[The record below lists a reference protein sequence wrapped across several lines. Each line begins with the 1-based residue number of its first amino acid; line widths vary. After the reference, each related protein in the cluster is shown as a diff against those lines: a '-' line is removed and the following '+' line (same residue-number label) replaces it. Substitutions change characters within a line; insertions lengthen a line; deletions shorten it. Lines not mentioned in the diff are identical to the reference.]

1 MKAEIISIGT
11 EILLGEITDTN
22 ASYLAGQL
30 PLLGID
36 LHWISQVGDNQARLV
51 EVLERAWQ
59 RSDLVLTTGGL
70 GPTEDDLTRET
81 IAGMLREESRID
93 PALEQII
100 RERFAQRGIEM
111 AISNIKQAAVIPS
124 AEAIYNDRG
133 TAPGWWIEKD
143 GHILV
148 AMPGPPGEMH
158 HMWRM
163 EILPRLR
170 QRISGS
176 VIFSKTLKTFGLPE
190 GTVGEMVA
198 PLLSSA
204 NPTLG
209 IYAKADGIH
218 LRLAA
223 KANGQKQAEEMIGR
237 GETRL
242 RSIMCESIWGTDD
255 DTLASVVGRLLKEKG
270 LSLAVM
276 EYCTGGLVAS
286 TITDA
291 PDASAFFKGGLIAY
305 SNEALTAYGVDAG
318 LINDHG
324 VAGPEVAQA
333 MAEAGRLRLGA
344 DVGIGITGV
353 IGPGELEGKPAGT
366 MYIGMDGGRSKKTV
380 KRNYPGD
387 RFQLKH
393 RAAFA
398 ALFELRKMLIAQ
410 DQPGA

>member
-1 MKAEIISIGT
+1 VKAEIISVGT
-11 EILLGEITDTN
+11 ELLLGEITDTN

-36 LHWISQVGDNQARLV
+36 LYWISQVGDNQLRLM
-51 EVLERAWQ
+51 EVLERAWK
-59 RSDLVLTTGGL
+59 RSDLILITGGL

-81 IAGMLREESRID
+81 IAEMLGEKLRID

-124 AEAIYNDRG
+124 AEAVYNDRG

-143 GHILV
+143 GHVLV

-158 HMWRM
+158 HMWQTQV
-163 EILPRLR
+163 LPRLH
-170 QRISGS
+170 QKIGGS
-176 VIFSKTLKTFGLPE
+176 VIFSRTLKTFGIPE

-223 KANGQKQAEEMIGR
+223 KARSQKQAEEMIAR
-237 GETRL
+237 GEARI
-242 RSIMCESIWGTDD
+242 RSILGGAIWGTDD
-255 DTLASVVGRLLKEKG
+255 DILTSVVGHLLKEKG

-276 EYCTGGLVAS
+276 ENCTGGLVAS
-286 TITDA
+286 AITDY

-305 SNEALTAYGVDAG
+305 SNEALMACGVGVG
-318 LINDHG
+318 LINAYG
-324 VAGPEVAQA
+324 AVSPEVAQA
-333 MAEAGRLRLGA
+333 MAEASRLRLGA

-366 MYIGMDGGRSKKTV
+366 MYIGMDGSQSKQTL

-387 RFQLKH
+387 RFQLRR

-398 ALFELRKMLIAQ
+398 ALFELIKMLIAQ
-410 DQPGA
+410 DQAGD

>member
-1 MKAEIISIGT
+1 VKAEIISIGT

-158 HMWRM
+158 HMWQTQ
-163 EILPRLR
+163 ILPRLH
-170 QRISGS
+170 QKSGGS
-176 VIFSKTLKTFGLPE
+176 VIFSKTLKTFGIPE

-198 PLLSSA
+198 PLLSLV

-209 IYAKADGIH
+209 VYAKSDGIH

-223 KANGQKQAEEMIGR
+223 KAHSQREAEEMVAQ
-237 GETRL
+237 GEARL
-242 RSIMCESIWGTDD
+242 RSILGEAIWGTDD
-255 DTLASVVGRLLKEKG
+255 DTLTSVVGHLLKEKG

-276 EYCTGGLVAS
+276 ENCTGGLVAS
-286 TITDA
+286 AITDA
-291 PDASAFFKGGLIAY
+291 LDASAFFKGGLITY
-305 SNEALTAYGVDAG
+305 SNEALVACGVGAG
-318 LINDHG
+318 LISDYG
-324 VAGPEVAQA
+324 AVSPEVAQA
-333 MAEAGRLRLGA
+333 MAEAGRLHLKA
-344 DVGIGITGV
+344 DVGIGITG
-353 IGPGELEGKPAGT
+353 IIDSGELEGKPAGT
-366 MYIGMDGGRSKKTV
+366 MYIGMEGNRSKQTIKH
-380 KRNYPGD
+380 NYPGD
-387 RFQLKH
+387 RFQLKR

-398 ALFELRKMLIAQ
+398 ALFELIKMLIAQ
-410 DQPGA
+410 D